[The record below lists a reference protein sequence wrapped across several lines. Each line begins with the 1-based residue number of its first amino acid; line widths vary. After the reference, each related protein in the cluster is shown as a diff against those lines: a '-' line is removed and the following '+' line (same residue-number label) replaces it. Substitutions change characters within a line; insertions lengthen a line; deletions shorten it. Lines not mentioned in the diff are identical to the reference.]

1 MQEIRISV
9 LTIVK
14 SRSIALANLIE
25 GLNKGD
31 VFPGELIIVNM
42 NEDASELTSDF
53 FNVRSFRF
61 DSDENIPLAAAR
73 NFAAAQVTSPFLV
86 FLDVDCI
93 PSKDLIFRYR
103 NAFQTKD
110 QLWAGP
116 VRYLKNGATSQQG
129 FLQYMEEL
137 SIPDP
142 VRGDLTNL
150 TYELFWSLNFG
161 CSRQVYDTIGGFDD
175 AFKGY
180 GAEDTDF
187 AFTARVRRVTIS
199 AVDAVAYHQYHPSYD
214 PPLNHFDDIIFN
226 AKTFFKKW
234 SMWPMEGWLRK
245 FELAGLIVFEENDI
259 RILRKPDVTEI
270 AVALKAS

>member
-1 MQEIRISV
+1 MQEIRISI

-14 SRSIALANLIE
+14 SRSVALSNLVE
-25 GLNKGD
+25 GLNRGN
-31 VFPGELIIVNM
+31 VFPEELIIVNM
-42 NEDASELTSDF
+42 NEDASQVTSDF
-53 FNVRSFRF
+53 FKVRAFRF

-73 NFAAAQVTSPFLV
+73 NFAASQAAGPFLV

-93 PSKDLIFRYR
+93 PSKDLILRYR

-110 QLWAGP
+110 RLWAGP
-116 VRYLKNGATSQQG
+116 VRYLKNGATSQAG
-129 FLQYMEEL
+129 FLQYMDEL

-161 CSRQVYDTIGGFDD
+161 CSRRVYDIIGGFDEE
-175 AFKGY
+175 FKGY

-187 AFTARVRRVTIS
+187 AFSARARGVTIS

-214 PPLNHFDDIIFN
+214 PPLNHFDDIICN
-226 AKTFFKKW
+226 AKTFFTKW
-234 SMWPMEGWLRK
+234 RKWPMEGWLRK
-245 FELAGLIVFEENDI
+245 FEQAGLIIFEENNI
-259 RILRKPDVTEI
+259 RILRKPDITEI
-270 AVALKAS
+270 AVALKSS